1 MFLRNPLRGFWAVLL
16 LVFGLMGV
24 AVAQPQ
30 RDEGSYQILGARY
43 GTSERNVDVTDR
55 LKQLARRDRNFRV
68 SNDTF
73 GTDPDRGNTK
83 ELRIY
88 ARDSNGRTRTFEYP
102 ENSMVDGSQ
111 FVGWSSGRWGNGDN
125 NRHNR
130 GDNDR
135 WNGGDHRGGQQG
147 SYRDERRNELVISN
161 ATYGANGRAVDLTQQ
176 LRSMVRDNR
185 LAVKVTNEL
194 CGNCDPAPRI
204 NKNLSVTYSVN
215 GRQQRINVREGDY
228 LQIP

>member
-43 GTSERNVDVTDR
+43 GTPERNVDVTDR
-55 LKQLARRDRNFRV
+55 LKQLARTDRNFRV
-68 SNDTF
+68 LNDTF
-73 GTDPDRGNTK
+73 GTDPDRGRTK

-88 ARDSNGRTRTFEYP
+88 ARDAKGRTRTFEYP

-125 NRHNR
+125 NR
-130 GDNDR
+130 
-135 WNGGDHRGGQQG
+135 WNGGDNRGGQQG

-161 ATYGANGRAVDLTQQ
+161 ATYGANGRAVNLTQQ

-185 LAVKVTNEL
+185 LAVKVTNEEL
-194 CGNCDPAPRI
+194 CGNCDPAPSI
-204 NKNLSVTYSVN
+204 TKNLSVSYSVN